1 MSKKNTYKKYIE
13 KNGRIIAKVVE
24 TPAPEEMYK
33 EENAP
38 EYALENV
45 DEAIEELK
53 KEEPKQ
59 YVRVTKGNWFIR
71 IGPGKGYAHIAI
83 AHGQDEFEYTGKI
96 LARYYEILYK
106 DKKMYI
112 ATECGEVIEK

>member
-13 KNGRIIAKVVE
+13 KNGKIIPKEVDIP
-24 TPAPEEMYK
+24 TPEEMYEK
-33 EENAP
+33 ENAP

-53 KEEPKQ
+53 EEEPKQ

-83 AHGQDEFEYTGKI
+83 AHG
-96 LARYYEILYK
+96 
-106 DKKMYI
+106 
-112 ATECGEVIEK
+112 